1 MEKKDEEEK
10 IAQLQK
16 EKEKEELQRIE
27 REEKEREEEL
37 ATTKSRPLAEHE
49 ELTSSV
55 SIPEIEEIILNH
67 LELKADPLIV
77 PTVPSVE
84 ETKEETATPVIS
96 TISLSVSLYFIKL

>member
-27 REEKEREEEL
+27 REEEL
-37 ATTKSRPLAEHE
+37 ATTESRPLAEHE